1 MRLSPVLQLI
11 IIAFAIFSFTLSLVA
26 QLFLRITM
34 CPELYKLAAASNYSI
49 QYIKREVRKTIIQ
62 FLSY

>member
-1 MRLSPVLQLI
+1 MRLNPMLQPI
-11 IIAFAIFSFTLSLVA
+11 ILPFAIFSFTLSLVA
-26 QLFLRITM
+26 QLFLYISM
-34 CPELYKLAAASNYSI
+34 CPELYKLAAASNYST